1 MELPFNLQRLP
12 TEALDMLRLLGKQQ
26 SATAAEFERS
36 TGLSARV
43 VGKAIRRMVNLDVIE
58 LSEGR
63 YRLTTDGTVMV
74 RQLADYDAAMAGQP
88 THADQM
94 MVRVAR
100 RLTVVSPR
108 IILPSAPTDIFIGV
122 NPPAQGAPTL
132 DDLVRLEVRINAVGA
147 VVNPP
152 TISLSV
158 PPHSAAAPGKITV
171 TPNTPGRAIRLRV
184 DVFQALDD
192 DLMQLAPLGGM
203 YFDIQVA
210 LSAGADDPTMRAV
223 GMELQIGLIG

>member
-1 MELPFNLQRLP
+1 MDLPFNLQRLP

-26 SATAAEFERS
+26 SATAAEFERG

-58 LSEGR
+58 LVEGR
-63 YRLTTDGTVMV
+63 YRLTTDGTVMMH
-74 RQLADYDAAMAGQP
+74 QLADYDVRMAGKATQS
-88 THADQM
+88 DQM
-94 MVRVAR
+94 MVRVSR
-100 RLTVVSPR
+100 RLTVIAPR

-122 NPPAQGAPTL
+122 NPPPQGVPTL
-132 DDLVRLEVRINAVGA
+132 DDLVRLEVRVNSVGA
-147 VVNPP
+147 TVSPQ

-158 PPHSAAAPGKITV
+158 PPNAAAAPGKVTV
-171 TPNTPGRAIRLRV
+171 TPNTPGRAIRLRI

-203 YFDIQVA
+203 FFDIQVA